1 MKRFPMIAAFLLC
14 LLAMLLFTACAC
26 AADIRPLPVDET
38 RASLDNGSFRLTVRD
53 LDRIEDGGY
62 FTAALFVTDLYDGA
76 QILALA
82 PGDTVLAGGET
93 CTVQEIVLH
102 KDEESGEVYAREVY
116 SVEDTGSYLV
126 FSPLEDGTFYAVID
140 DWVPVTPVGEVKVML
155 PLPDKFTYVSISA
168 GMESEPAGA
177 DAFLDD
183 LSRSFIAYNTDCV
196 VENGMLTQVTH
207 SSYPWGPE
215 EITAASA
222 EAIPVWKFCHG
233 VREGLETAIV
243 KGYQTDCEAGP
254 AEVEVSAE
262 EADGLRSLALCGFI
276 KEKENDM
283 SVTGGTWI
291 YTFEDAEGNT
301 LLSIEMYRGLIVAV
315 DGMYSYG
322 R

>member
-1 MKRFPMIAAFLLC
+1 MKRFPMIAAFTLC
-14 LLAMLLFTACAC
+14 LLAVLLFTACAC

-38 RASLDNGSFRLTVRD
+38 RASLDNGSFGLTVRD

-76 QILALA
+76 QIPALA
-82 PGDTVLAGGET
+82 PGDTVLAGGQT
-93 CTVQEIVLH
+93 WTVQEIVPH
-102 KDEESGEVYAREVY
+102 TDDSGEACTYEVY
-116 SVEDTGSYLV
+116 PVEDTGSYLV
-126 FSPLEDGTFYAVID
+126 FRPLEDGTFCAVID
-140 DWVPVTPVGEVKVML
+140 DWVPVTPVGEIRVML

-177 DAFLDD
+177 DAFLAD
-183 LSRSFIAYNTDCV
+183 LSYGFIAYNTGCV

-233 VREGLETAIV
+233 VREGLETATV
-243 KGYQTDCEAGP
+243 KGCQTDCETGP
-254 AEVEVSAE
+254 AEIEVSAAEAE
-262 EADGLRSLALCGFI
+262 ELRDLALHGFI
-276 KEKENDM
+276 KAKENDM

-291 YTFEDAEGNT
+291 YTFEDEEGNV

-315 DGMYSYG
+315 DGMYSCG